1 MAMGLQLR
9 AWLPLQVNV
18 LQLHQRFSW
27 PHVRAPRRTFSPSV
41 RVLVFVERA
50 CEHPVVGSPL
60 TCPGGNWTWVTWEA
74 QGLYRIVS
82 RWEGAVAVGDEAW
95 TCRTF

>member
-1 MAMGLQLR
+1 MSVGLQLR

-27 PHVRAPRRTFSPSV
+27 PHVRAPEVDLLT
-41 RVLVFVERA
+41 LVDVERA
-50 CEHPVVGSPL
+50 YEHSVVGSPL
-60 TCPGGNWTWVTWEA
+60 TCPGGNWTWVMWEA
-74 QGLYRIVS
+74 QGLYRTVS
-82 RWEGAVAVGDEAW
+82 RWEGVVAVGDEAW